1 MKLTM
6 LQQLRNSQKLTSEI
20 QALGHAKV
28 KLEIQLKETRV
39 KSQDDVRTL
48 KSSVSWPSDSSYPY
62 SSSSSS
68 EPMKRQSLR

>member
-28 KLEIQLKETRV
+28 KLEIQLKETRL
-39 KSQDDVRTL
+39 KSQDEVRTL
-48 KSSVSWPSDSSYPY
+48 KSFCFLAFRLIIPV
-62 SSSSSS
+62 
-68 EPMKRQSLR
+68 LFIF